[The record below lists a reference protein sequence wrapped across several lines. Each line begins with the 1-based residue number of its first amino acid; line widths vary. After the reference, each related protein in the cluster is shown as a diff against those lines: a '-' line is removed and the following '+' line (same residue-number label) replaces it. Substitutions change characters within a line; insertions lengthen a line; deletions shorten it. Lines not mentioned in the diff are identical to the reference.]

1 MSIHLQREIE
11 RLKKSLL
18 SLCAVV
24 EDQVQTAIEAF
35 LQRDETAAPVVERR
49 DNEVDQREV
58 EVEEECL
65 KMLALYQPVATDLRL
80 IVSVLKIN
88 NDLEQIG
95 DLAVNVAR
103 KAAAVAAEPPLEISL
118 DVDGMW
124 QRVQAMLRD
133 SLDALVN
140 TDVELAESV
149 YARDDEVDRMKH
161 EMRVKI
167 EEAACRQPELTG
179 RLLRFLAVTRSLERI
194 ADYSVN
200 IAEDVIY
207 MVNGT
212 IVRHRERY
220 SRGFHPRWN
229 GSCTATASLR
239 RLPGTA
245 VQRPPQPARGNSSH
259 PRSAWLRQH
268 VSNAKLTEDS

>member
-11 RLKKSLL
+11 KLKKRLL

-24 EDQVQTAIEAF
+24 EDQVQMAIEAF
-35 LQRDETAAPVVERR
+35 LRRDEGLALDVERR
-49 DNEVDQREV
+49 DTDVDQREV

-80 IVSVLKIN
+80 IVAVLKIN

-95 DLAVNVAR
+95 DLAVNIAR
-103 KAAAVAAEPPLEISL
+103 KAAAVAAEPPLDISI
-118 DVDGMW
+118 DIAGMW
-124 QRVQAMLRD
+124 EKVQAMLRD

-140 TDVELAESV
+140 TNTRLAESV

-161 EMRVKI
+161 EMRMKI
-167 EEAACRQPELTG
+167 ETATRRQPELMS
-179 RLLRFLAVTRSLERI
+179 RLLKFMAVCRNLERI

-207 MVNGT
+207 MVNGA
-212 IVRHRERY
+212 IVRHRN
-220 SRGFHPRWN
+220 H
-229 GSCTATASLR
+229 
-239 RLPGTA
+239 
-245 VQRPPQPARGNSSH
+245 
-259 PRSAWLRQH
+259 
-268 VSNAKLTEDS
+268 D

>member
-11 RLKKSLL
+11 KLQKHLL

-24 EDQVQTAIEAF
+24 EDQVQMAIRAF
-35 LQRDETAAPVVERR
+35 LERDENRALEVERR
-49 DNEVDQREV
+49 DAEVDQREV

-80 IVSVLKIN
+80 IVTVLKIN

-103 KAAAVAAEPPLEISL
+103 KAAAVAAEPPLDISF
-118 DVDGMW
+118 DIAGMW
-124 QRVQAMLRD
+124 EKVQAMLRD
-133 SLDALVN
+133 SLDALIN
-140 TDVELAESV
+140 TDPQLAAAV
-149 YARDDEVDRMKH
+149 CARDDEVDRMKH
-161 EMRVKI
+161 EMRVEI
-167 EEAACRQPELTG
+167 EEEARRQPELMSH
-179 RLLRFLAVTRSLERI
+179 LLKLLGVTRNLERI

-212 IVRHRERY
+212 IVRHRE
-220 SRGFHPRWN
+220 H
-229 GSCTATASLR
+229 
-239 RLPGTA
+239 
-245 VQRPPQPARGNSSH
+245 
-259 PRSAWLRQH
+259 
-268 VSNAKLTEDS
+268 D

>member
-11 RLKKSLL
+11 NLKKHLL

-24 EDQVQTAIEAF
+24 EDQVQMAIEAF
-35 LQRDETAAPVVERR
+35 LQRDETLALEVERR
-49 DNEVDQREV
+49 DTDVDQREV

-80 IVSVLKIN
+80 IVAVLKIN

-95 DLAVNVAR
+95 DLAVNIAR
-103 KAAAVAAEPPLEISL
+103 KAAAVAIEPPLDIPC
-118 DVDGMW
+118 DIAGMW
-124 QRVQAMLRD
+124 EKVQAMLRD

-140 TDVELAESV
+140 TNTQLAEAV

-161 EMRVKI
+161 EMRMKI
-167 EEAACRQPELTG
+167 EAAALRQPELMS
-179 RLLRFLAVTRSLERI
+179 RLLKFMAVCRNLERI

-212 IVRHRERY
+212 IVRHRE
-220 SRGFHPRWN
+220 H
-229 GSCTATASLR
+229 
-239 RLPGTA
+239 
-245 VQRPPQPARGNSSH
+245 
-259 PRSAWLRQH
+259 
-268 VSNAKLTEDS
+268 D

>member
-11 RLKKSLL
+11 RLKKRIL

-24 EDQVQTAIEAF
+24 EDQVQMAIEAF
-35 LQRDETAAPVVERR
+35 LQPDEAAASVVERR
-49 DNEVDQREV
+49 DSEVDQREV

-95 DLAVNVAR
+95 DLAVNIAR
-103 KAAAVAAEPPLEISL
+103 KAAAVAAEPPLEISF
-118 DVDGMW
+118 DIAGMW
-124 QRVQAMLRD
+124 AKVQAMLRD

-140 TDVELAESV
+140 TDAELAESV
-149 YARDDEVDRMKH
+149 YGRDDEVDRMKH
-161 EMRVKI
+161 EMRARVE
-167 EEAACRQPELTG
+167 EEARRHPQEMG
-179 RLLRFLAVTRSLERI
+179 RLLKFLAVARNLERI

-207 MVNGT
+207 MVDGS
-212 IVRHRERY
+212 IVRHRQRY
-220 SRGFHPRWN
+220 
-229 GSCTATASLR
+229 
-239 RLPGTA
+239 
-245 VQRPPQPARGNSSH
+245 
-259 PRSAWLRQH
+259 
-268 VSNAKLTEDS
+268 

>member
-11 RLKKSLL
+11 KLKKGLL

-24 EDQVQTAIEAF
+24 EDQVQMAIEAF
-35 LQRDETAAPVVERR
+35 LQRDEAVALVVERR

-80 IVSVLKIN
+80 IVAVLKIN

-95 DLAVNVAR
+95 DLAVNIAR
-103 KAAAVAAEPPLEISL
+103 KAAAVAAEAPPEIPF
-118 DVDGMW
+118 DVGGMW
-124 QRVQAMLRD
+124 EKVQAMLCD

-140 TDVELAESV
+140 TDARLAESV
-149 YARDDEVDRMKH
+149 YSRDDEVDRMKH
-161 EMRVKI
+161 DMRVKI
-167 EEAACRQPELTG
+167 EEAARRRPELMG
-179 RLLRFLAVTRSLERI
+179 RLLKFLAVARNLERI

-207 MVNGT
+207 MVDGT
-212 IVRHRERY
+212 IVRHRER
-220 SRGFHPRWN
+220 
-229 GSCTATASLR
+229 C
-239 RLPGTA
+239 
-245 VQRPPQPARGNSSH
+245 
-259 PRSAWLRQH
+259 
-268 VSNAKLTEDS
+268 

>member
-11 RLKKSLL
+11 RLKQRLL

-24 EDQVQTAIEAF
+24 EDQVQMAIEAF
-35 LQRDETAAPVVERR
+35 LQRDEAAALLAERR

-95 DLAVNVAR
+95 DLAVNIAR
-103 KAAAVAAEPPLEISL
+103 KAAAVAAEPPLEIAF
-118 DVDGMW
+118 DIGGMW
-124 QRVQAMLRD
+124 EKVQAMMRD

-140 TDVELAESV
+140 ADTELAESV
-149 YARDDEVDRMKH
+149 YGRDDEVNRMKH
-161 EMRVKI
+161 EMRARAE
-167 EEAACRQPELTG
+167 EEARRGPEQMG
-179 RLLRFLAVTRSLERI
+179 RLLKCLAVARNLERI

-207 MVNGT
+207 MVDGS
-212 IVRHRERY
+212 IVRHRQRY
-220 SRGFHPRWN
+220 
-229 GSCTATASLR
+229 
-239 RLPGTA
+239 
-245 VQRPPQPARGNSSH
+245 
-259 PRSAWLRQH
+259 
-268 VSNAKLTEDS
+268 